1 MITTR
6 AVPALLSVHHWRV
19 ASEATVKNDFADPLA
34 PAPAAASPDQ
44 LGRGRPRPAPLHPEL
59 TNYR

>member
-19 ASEATVKNDFADPLA
+19 ASEATVKNDFADPLVTWR
-34 PAPAAASPDQ
+34 APAAGERISQ
-44 LGRGRPRPAPLHPEL
+44 EMLGALPSLDC
-59 TNYR
+59 

>member
-19 ASEATVKNDFADPLA
+19 ASEATVKNDFADPLVRMA
-34 PAPAAASPDQ
+34 VRAGAFVAW
-44 LGRGRPRPAPLHPEL
+44 R
-59 TNYR
+59 